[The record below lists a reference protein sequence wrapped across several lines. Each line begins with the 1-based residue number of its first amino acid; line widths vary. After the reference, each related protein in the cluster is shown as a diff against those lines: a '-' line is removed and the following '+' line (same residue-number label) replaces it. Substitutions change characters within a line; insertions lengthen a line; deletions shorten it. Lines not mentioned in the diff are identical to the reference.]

1 MSKILV
7 TTSPFGKTSERPKA
21 LLQSHDVVYN
31 DMERKHTQDELCKIL
46 SSVNPDYIIAGTEK
60 YDRNTLCSCKNL
72 KMISR
77 VGIGVD
83 GIDFDCC
90 KERGIVVSNTP
101 DAPSN
106 AVAEL
111 TILQMLNMLRKVQNV
126 STALSKQDKWN
137 RYIGRELRSCVVGV
151 VGMGRI
157 GKLVVDKMSSLSR
170 NKILINDIDPNTLYE
185 NIQVAPATIYK
196 IFDECDI
203 ITIHIPLNDGKI
215 NNKGFICK
223 HELGMMKPDV
233 RLLNMSRGGIINED
247 DLYNWLKENKKA
259 CAAIDCFENEVYRG
273 KLTKLGN
280 AYLTPH
286 LGSCTVD
293 SRNAMETEAS
303 QNVID
308 HIMDREIK
316 NRVV

>member
-1 MSKILV
+1 L
-7 TTSPFGKTSERPKA
+7 E
-21 LLQSHDVVYN
+21 Q
-31 DMERKHTQDELCKIL
+31 
-46 SSVNPDYIIAGTEK
+46 
-60 YDRNTLCSCKNL
+60 
-72 KMISR
+72 
-77 VGIGVD
+77 
-83 GIDFDCC
+83 C
-90 KERGIVVSNTP
+90 KERGIVVTNTP

-126 STALSKQDKWN
+126 SEDLSKQEKWN
-137 RYIGRELRSCVVGV
+137 RYIGRELRSCVIGV
-151 VGMGRI
+151 IGMGRI
-157 GKLVVDKMSSLSR
+157 GKLVVEKLYTLSR
-170 NKILINDIDPNTLYE
+170 NKILINDIDPNKLYE
-185 NIQVAPATIYK
+185 NIQVSPTTICK
-196 IFDECDI
+196 IFNECDI

-215 NNKGFICK
+215 NNKNFVCK
-223 HELGMMKPDV
+223 HELEMMKPDV
-233 RLLNMSRGGIINED
+233 RILNMSRGGIINEE
-247 DLYNWLKENKKA
+247 DLCNWLKENKKA

-303 QNVID
+303 ENVMD
-308 HIMDREIK
+308 HIFSRHIK